1 MKLDMDC
8 VRDVLIELEELP
20 LDCHTPFS
28 FSNSVNLH
36 GIDDVCY
43 TLAKL
48 HEGNYINAEVHRLTS
63 GQYDFYGIYDLTF
76 SGHEFLA
83 KIRDPK
89 QWRAVKKGITAVG
102 NYSLSAISAIAE
114 GVTSVGI
121 GTFIRALTG
130 P

>member
-8 VRDVLIELEELP
+8 VRDVLLELEGLP
-20 LDCHTPFS
+20 LDCHTPCS
-28 FSNSVNLH
+28 FSNSVSIH
-36 GIDDVCY
+36 GMDNVCY

-48 HEGNYINAEVHRLTS
+48 EEGNYINAEVQRLTS

-89 QWRAVKKGITAVG
+89 QWRVVKRGLLAVRD
-102 NYSLSAISAIAE
+102 YSLSAIESVAQ
-114 GVTSVGI
+114 GVTAASISAFFAGQK
-121 GTFIRALTG
+121 T
-130 P
+130 